1 MNPPLAKPMPKD
13 SRMSHFSNNR
23 RYSGP
28 AHGSATA
35 KRPKRLRR
43 TAQDSAAAPGRY
55 PPAPGR
61 RKTHIKSLLKDAGS
75 ERTLRNWIK
84 QAQGGPGLGRRAG
97 TDNEASDNAADL
109 VAHFAVALGRA
120 KSRRT
125 ALLDMVGEDRAQRIQ
140 NRNPL
145 KALPELTAAEHE
157 GARQFLFRLLYLM
170 YRAQDRAPRD

>member
-1 MNPPLAKPMPKD
+1 
-13 SRMSHFSNNR
+13 
-23 RYSGP
+23 
-28 AHGSATA
+28 
-35 KRPKRLRR
+35 
-43 TAQDSAAAPGRY
+43 
-55 PPAPGR
+55 
-61 RKTHIKSLLKDAGS
+61 LLKDAGS

-170 YRAQDRAPRD
+170 YRERRTGRRVTESDAAWLFRSYPKNSKQIKKIEPKRD

>member
-1 MNPPLAKPMPKD
+1 MPASTRPHHDCRQEAEGHGLAEKPPWD
-13 SRMSHFSNNR
+13 SGTQHSRISANYRPAEARWWEVSTQR
-23 RYSGP
+23 RP
-28 AHGSATA
+28 
-35 KRPKRLRR
+35 
-43 TAQDSAAAPGRY
+43 
-55 PPAPGR
+55 
-61 RKTHIKSLLKDAGS
+61 
-75 ERTLRNWIK
+75 
-84 QAQGGPGLGRRAG
+84 G
-97 TDNEASDNAADL
+97 TDNEANDNAADL

-125 ALLDMVGEDRAQRIQ
+125 ALLDMVGEDGAQRIQ

>member
-1 MNPPLAKPMPKD
+1 M
-13 SRMSHFSNNR
+13 
-23 RYSGP
+23 
-28 AHGSATA
+28 
-35 KRPKRLRR
+35 
-43 TAQDSAAAPGRY
+43 
-55 PPAPGR
+55 
-61 RKTHIKSLLKDAGS
+61 LKDAGS

-84 QAQGGPGLGRRAG
+84 QAQGGPGLGRRPV
-97 TDNEASDNAADL
+97 TDNEANDNAADL

-120 KSRRT
+120 NSRRT

-170 YRAQDRAPRD
+170 YRERRTGRRVTESDAAWLFRSYPKNSKQIKKIEPKRG